1 MFITHWRPVILLMQK
16 LMSRFVFPLNYQK
29 TESQSSSQ
37 NAKVPITKSL
47 EDFMI
52 DRLPNQSPVHD
63 LQVHVLYVLLIKI
76 VCTHWFF
83 MVDENDISP
92 SCCRL
97 FTCTNYRPGCTKL
110 VHVNC
115 WQISVIEFHFVWPCY
130 DDDKSPALCNSQTS
144 FRGILSRPMPAILF
158 YETVKKSSYYFK

>member
-1 MFITHWRPVILLMQK
+1 MEFEVHWWEGERGWEMGERRKIGMAGKKSHNNLKMQMFITHWRPVILLMQK

-63 LQVHVLYVLLIKI
+63 LQVHVLYFLLIKI

-97 FTCTNYRPGCTKL
+97 FTCTNYRPDRW
-110 VHVNC
+110 V
-115 WQISVIEFHFVWPCY
+115 Y
-130 DDDKSPALCNSQTS
+130 
-144 FRGILSRPMPAILF
+144 
-158 YETVKKSSYYFK
+158 

>member
-1 MFITHWRPVILLMQK
+1 MTHWIPVILQMQM

-63 LQVHVLYVLLIKI
+63 LQVHVFYFLLIKI

-83 MVDENDISP
+83 LWLMEMLSHLHVVDHLP
-92 SCCRL
+92 A
-97 FTCTNYRPGCTKL
+97 
-110 VHVNC
+110 
-115 WQISVIEFHFVWPCY
+115 QITDQGV
-130 DDDKSPALCNSQTS
+130 LN
-144 FRGILSRPMPAILF
+144 
-158 YETVKKSSYYFK
+158 

>member
-1 MFITHWRPVILLMQK
+1 MTQWRPVILQMQM
-16 LMSRFVFPLNYQK
+16 LMSIFVFPLNYQK

-37 NAKVPITKSL
+37 NARDPITKAL

-63 LQVHVLYVLLIKI
+63 LQVHVLYFLLIKI

-83 MVDENDISP
+83 MVDENDVSP

-97 FTCTNYRPGCTKL
+97 FTCTNYRPDRR
-110 VHVNC
+110 V
-115 WQISVIEFHFVWPCY
+115 Y
-130 DDDKSPALCNSQTS
+130 
-144 FRGILSRPMPAILF
+144 
-158 YETVKKSSYYFK
+158 